1 MTLFFCIKTGSRG
14 ALVVFFC
21 IFMLASNAFL
31 MAIKSTYYRTIVI
44 LLMVLLSA
52 VLAFLYT
59 FATDVLEQSHLLDSR
74 AFMMGGASV
83 DERAIFYSELLQFIE
98 GDHLL
103 FGQGMNYTYAGDY
116 PHNLYLDAFFSS
128 GVFTFLGI
136 IIASIKYLHLLISQS
151 QDKALHAM
159 LISFIPIYIGSLFSG
174 TLYNNYSILAVMISS
189 LFLFSTLQNPPNISL
204 KSK

>member
-1 MTLFFCIKTGSRG
+1 
-14 ALVVFFC
+14 
-21 IFMLASNAFL
+21 
-31 MAIKSTYYRTIVI
+31 
-44 LLMVLLSA
+44 
-52 VLAFLYT
+52 
-59 FATDVLEQSHLLDSR
+59 
-74 AFMMGGASV
+74 
-83 DERAIFYSELLQFIE
+83 
-98 GDHLL
+98 
-103 FGQGMNYTYAGDY
+103 MNYTYAGDY